1 MKPDFSFTRA
11 TGKTFCLYNHLS
23 TEGHT
28 FMDNPI
34 IRIAAI
40 NSNTNSHDHRLSPLW
55 TLSHGLEV
63 VRIERVVHV
72 HVLPY
77 RSWTRKAAV
86 DVNTFLRLGKLVL
99 KTVQCMECLSLLLL
113 LLLLLMM
120 MKIQYLLLGLLVLRP
135 SVSSLLQSTTA

>member
-1 MKPDFSFTRA
+1 MKPDFSVTRA
-11 TGKTFCLYNHLS
+11 TGKTFCLNHLS

-40 NSNTNSHDHRLSPLW
+40 NSNTNFHDHRLSPLC

-86 DVNTFLRLGKLVL
+86 DVNTFLRPGKLVL
-99 KTVQCMECLSLLLL
+99 KTVQCMECLLLLL
-113 LLLLLMM
+113 LLLLMMM
-120 MKIQYLLLGLLVLRP
+120 MKIQYLLLGLLVLRLFI
-135 SVSSLLQSTTA
+135 SSLLQRTTA